1 MSEENICVL
10 FSVRRVSFKFVWACV
25 GMGDIVG
32 GMYIVVCVSS
42 VRCPLIA
49 GVGCGIDDAS
59 AHNSIRREVVV
70 AADDAGRGA
79 TGESE

>member
-32 GMYIVVCVSS
+32 GMYIVVCVLSS
-42 VRCPLIA
+42 VWYPLIA
-49 GVGCGIDDAS
+49 GVGCGIADAS
-59 AHNSIRREVVV
+59 AHSIGREVVV
-70 AADDAGRGA
+70 ADDAGRGA
-79 TGESE
+79 TGESG